1 VATTRSAFDGRDRR
15 AQLDHLLDTDPIRQ
29 HQRLGAAVSAGGEQF
44 EARRRSGL
52 GPRRRRKSVVGMV
65 SCAYSRSAPMTQ
77 DKITI
82 YGPKGDGT
90 YVVEFKTAAGETL
103 AISVPSGGTAV
114 LQHFQ
119 ARMPYGLVV
128 PETDRPPDDG

>member
-1 VATTRSAFDGRDRR
+1 
-15 AQLDHLLDTDPIRQ
+15 LE
-29 HQRLGAAVSAGGEQF
+29 GAAAV
-44 EARRRSGL
+44 GL
-52 GPRRRRKSVVGMV
+52 GTAPAREFVVGMV
-65 SCAYSRSAPMTQ
+65 SCAYSRSTPMAQ

-90 YVVEFKTAAGETL
+90 YTVEFKTAAGETL
-103 AISVPSGGTAV
+103 AISVPSGETAV

-128 PETDRPPDDG
+128 PAADRPPDDG

>member
-1 VATTRSAFDGRDRR
+1 M
-15 AQLDHLLDTDPIRQ
+15 
-29 HQRLGAAVSAGGEQF
+29 E
-44 EARRRSGL
+44 
-52 GPRRRRKSVVGMV
+52 
-65 SCAYSRSAPMTQ
+65 Q

-90 YVVEFKTAAGETL
+90 YIVEFKTAAGETL
-103 AISVPSGGTAV
+103 AISVPSGETAV

-128 PETDRPPDDG
+128 PDMGRPPDDG